1 MHVLHLC
8 SPLNSGITHG
18 QLALILVLEVAD
30 FAVLE
35 IFFFLVSI
43 IGIIFVI

>member
-1 MHVLHLC
+1 MHVLYLC
-8 SPLNSGITHG
+8 SSLNSGIAHG

-35 IFFFLVSI
+35 IYFFLVSI